1 MQPGDQH
8 SAQARDALDDLVQR
22 YWYPVYAFVRRSGH
36 APPQAGMIT
45 QKLLRSLVNDDT
57 GSQQIGSRHYRSY
70 LLDRVHDLL
79 EQGQVTASATDTAD
93 TAFAAPA
100 DLERRYQRDHVAASS
115 PDQAFQRSFALV
127 VLQRTL
133 RRLRD
138 EASRSGRADMCRALE
153 PFLSRDPAN
162 ADYERIAIQLRSRK
176 VTLILGLKR
185 LRQRLRELA
194 AQELSDT
201 VIGPA
206 DLANEQD
213 ALLAILGEFSA

>member
-1 MQPGDQH
+1 
-8 SAQARDALDDLVQR
+8 
-22 YWYPVYAFVRRSGH
+22 
-36 APPQAGMIT
+36 
-45 QKLLRSLVNDDT
+45 
-57 GSQQIGSRHYRSY
+57 
-70 LLDRVHDLL
+70 
-79 EQGQVTASATDTAD
+79 
-93 TAFAAPA
+93 
-100 DLERRYQRDHVAASS
+100 
-115 PDQAFQRSFALV
+115 
-127 VLQRTL
+127 
-133 RRLRD
+133 
-138 EASRSGRADMCRALE
+138 MCRALE

-213 ALLAILGEFSA
+213 ALLAILGEFGA